1 MIGRK
6 GEKEGKRGKGR
17 EKKRKGGKK
26 RKREGFLTI
35 PAYRLAQSVF
45 SPGAA
50 QKHEK
55 TA

>member
-26 RKREGFLTI
+26 GKGRDF
-35 PAYRLAQSVF
+35 
-45 SPGAA
+45 
-50 QKHEK
+50 
-55 TA
+55 

>member
-35 PAYRLAQSVF
+35 PVYKLA
-45 SPGAA
+45 P
-50 QKHEK
+50 ECL
-55 TA
+55 